1 MSKARKL
8 KRIAIIGGGPSGLF
22 MYKRLI
28 ESNQEFEITIF
39 EKKQK
44 LGIGMPY
51 GDKGANLEHITNVSE
66 NEIPTLVT
74 SIEGWSKTLTPE
86 YLNKFNIDPN
96 HFNEYKVLP
105 RLFFGEYLAAQFQLL
120 IENAEDTDQTT
131 YSNRNCSCFGFK
143 PLNLCRRAGT
153 YNQRHW

>member
-66 NEIPTLVT
+66 NEIPILVT
-74 SIEGWSKTLTPE
+74 SI
-86 YLNKFNIDPN
+86 
-96 HFNEYKVLP
+96 
-105 RLFFGEYLAAQFQLL
+105 
-120 IENAEDTDQTT
+120 
-131 YSNRNCSCFGFK
+131 
-143 PLNLCRRAGT
+143 
-153 YNQRHW
+153 